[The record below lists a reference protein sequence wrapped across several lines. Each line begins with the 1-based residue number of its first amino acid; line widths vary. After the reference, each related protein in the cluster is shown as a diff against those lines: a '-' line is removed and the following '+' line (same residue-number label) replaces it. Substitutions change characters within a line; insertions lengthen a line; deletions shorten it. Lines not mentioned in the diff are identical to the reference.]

1 MKKIVLTLLL
11 IIGINSFSNYDFGN
25 FLVSALVSEGNLK
38 VYDLECVSMKKKDFG
53 KWFPL
58 SWTRDYFPEAKYNS
72 VYGSLICTNNQK
84 ITKTVLI
91 TDQKLI
97 QEILDGTVW
106 KEHIDKG
113 DDMRYVF
120 KTRGLIS
127 NDLAIIGDDIISD
140 VMSPNL
146 DFEEFSQEML
156 KIIRAYQ
163 QFITEAWNRGETN
176 EMYAR

>member
-1 MKKIVLTLLL
+1 M
-11 IIGINSFSNYDFGN
+11 
-25 FLVSALVSEGNLK
+25 
-38 VYDLECVSMKKKDFG
+38 
-53 KWFPL
+53 
-58 SWTRDYFPEAKYNS
+58 
-72 VYGSLICTNNQK
+72 GSLICTNNQK

-97 QEILDGTVW
+97 QEIFDGTVW
-106 KEHIDKG
+106 KGHIDKG